1 MRLHRRP
8 DHCCPRRDAPR
19 LPKWRLATC
28 ASPLLDDDVARRDDG
43 PRNDGG
49 QHALRRQR
57 VHPRLAPRGP
67 LLRADPGLRRRA
79 LVDGARRR
87 DGRGA
92 EGREG
97 ARGRRYDPARRGLRW
112 RGPRVRGGGGAVRAA
127 RRLRDAARG
136 DERPRSAVCFR
147 RPRARAA
154 PTWNRRRFCLV
165 ASIYSSERLGVA
177 GTVAQS
183 MGIWWIVLSRRRVFC
198 ARKRTIP
205 AAAGST
211 SSSATIRRT
220 RGPSTSR
227 SSASTCAGASRAR
240 RSDHW

>member
-1 MRLHRRP
+1 MLFVVSGSILAWPLGDLYFGPTLASVAARSSTAPDVETDGERRAAKALGEGGTTLRVAAFDGAGRAYEAAAARSGRP
-8 DHCCPRRDAPR
+8 VVYVTLREATSAHDLLCVSGVCGRAPRR
-19 LPKWRLATC
+19 
-28 ASPLLDDDVARRDDG
+28 
-43 PRNDGG
+43 
-49 QHALRRQR
+49 
-57 VHPRLAPRGP
+57 RGI
-67 LLRADPGLRRRA
+67 L
-79 LVDGARRR
+79 
-87 DGRGA
+87 
-92 EGREG
+92 
-97 ARGRRYDPARRGLRW
+97 
-112 RGPRVRGGGGAVRAA
+112 
-127 RRLRDAARG
+127 
-136 DERPRSAVCFR
+136 
-147 RPRARAA
+147 
-154 PTWNRRRFCLV
+154 TRFCLV

-240 RSDHW
+240 RSGRW